1 MEILWQQSETLG
13 VSTDHLVGHQYHCE
27 MQGSKSFDP
36 WLSLQGGADLDQKLR
51 FFYLFDK
58 VENWDDQAWRQEQKG
73 KKASENQNLACLIR
87 EYEKP

>member
-13 VSTDHLVGHQYHCE
+13 VSTDHLVGQQYHSE

-36 WLSLQGGADLDQKLR
+36 WLIFQDAAELDQKLR

-58 VENWDDQAWRQEQKG
+58 VESWDDLAWR
-73 KKASENQNLACLIR
+73 
-87 EYEKP
+87 